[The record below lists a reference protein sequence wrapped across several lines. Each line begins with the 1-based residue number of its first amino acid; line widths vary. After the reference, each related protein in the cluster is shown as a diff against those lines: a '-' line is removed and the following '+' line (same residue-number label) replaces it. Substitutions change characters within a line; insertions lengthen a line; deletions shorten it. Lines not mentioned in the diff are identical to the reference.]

1 MIFFLLL
8 FAFGI
13 SLSAFFSGSETGLYR
28 VPRVRL
34 VLDAIS
40 GRLVSKVLLWLA
52 NHPTVFVATVLVG
65 NNIANY
71 LTSFAVVMAISL
83 VISNNQSAAELF
95 GTVMVTPIVFV
106 FGELLPKYLFFNA
119 PYRMLGFSGP
129 LLVLTTILFLPITGL
144 LVLLNNLLS
153 AFSGPAPFQS
163 RQSMARGELQQML
176 RHGHT
181 IGLLKPS
188 QQRTAQNMWQVGE
201 RPAKAFAVPPDRL
214 ARIPST
220 ATPDEAITA
229 ARRQGHPLILV
240 EDPKTRRTTGYVR
253 YADLA
258 SAELPLVNRIRPV
271 VRVKQEANNLQVLF
285 ELYDKHSDI
294 AELIDAAG
302 QVTAL
307 VTLRQLQEPLLR
319 H

>member
-1 MIFFLLL
+1 MIAFLLL

-34 VLDAIS
+34 VLDAMS
-40 GRLVSKVLLWLA
+40 GRLISRGLLWLA

-71 LTSFAVVMAISL
+71 LTSFSVVMAISL
-83 VISNNQSAAELF
+83 VISNNQSAAELL
-95 GTVMVTPIVFV
+95 GTVMVTPVVFV

-119 PYRMLGFSGP
+119 PHRMLGFSGP
-129 LLVLTTILFLPITGL
+129 LLVLATILFLPITGL
-144 LVLLNNLLS
+144 LVLVNNLLS
-153 AFSGPAPFQS
+153 AFSGPTPFQS
-163 RQSMARGELQQML
+163 RLSMARGELQQML

-214 ARIPST
+214 ARIPGT
-220 ATPDEAITA
+220 ATPEEAITA

-240 EDPKTRRTTGYVR
+240 EHPKTRRTTGYVR

-258 SAELPLVNRIRPV
+258 SAEQPLVSRIRPV
-271 VRVKQEANNLQVLF
+271 VRVKQDANNLQVLF
-285 ELYDKHSDI
+285 ELYDKQSDI
-294 AELIDAAG
+294 AELIDG
-302 QVTAL
+302 SGKVVAL

>member
-1 MIFFLLL
+1 MIGYLIL

-28 VPRVRL
+28 VPRIRL
-34 VLDAIS
+34 VLDALS

-71 LTSFAVVMAISL
+71 LTSFAVVMAVSL
-83 VISNNQSAAELF
+83 AVSGNQSAAELM
-95 GTVMVTPIVFV
+95 GTVLVTPIVFV

-119 PYRMLGFSGP
+119 PYRLLGYSGP
-129 LLVLTTILFLPITGL
+129 FLVLVTILFLPITVL

-153 AFSGPAPFQS
+153 IFTGPTPFQS

-176 RHGHT
+176 RHGHN
-181 IGLLKPS
+181 IGLLKAS

-201 RPAKAFAVPPDRL
+201 RPAIAFAVPPDRL
-214 ARIPST
+214 ARITPR
-220 ATPDEAITA
+220 ATLEEAITA

-240 EDPKTRRTTGYVR
+240 EDSKRRKTIGYIR
-253 YADLA
+253 YPDL
-258 SAELPLVNRIRPV
+258 SAGQKTLQDCIRPI
-271 VRVKQEANNLQVLF
+271 VKTSEKANNLEVLF
-285 ELYDKHSDI
+285 ALYDQDSDI
-294 AELIDAAG
+294 AELVDTNG
-302 QVTAL
+302 KVTAI
-307 VTLRQLQEPLLR
+307 VTRRQLQEPLMR
-319 H
+319 N